1 VLKEILAGHASDPP
15 GMSFY
20 CQQLDAKGEPK
31 FDSLGLSLYYCNRG
45 TNDTENVHKQIV
57 TTFGTWNVGVEM
69 SDCLMAEWRHRF
81 NQRIS
86 ERRRLGFPKLGH
98 YDTWLVDQYQLLV
111 LANHNVL
118 AYPGWTNA
126 SDFVDTP
133 ESFGTVP
140 LHSPELG
147 DAIAAIVLS
156 EAQKTEIKLTREMRY
171 ICKSMKVKLPI
182 LPVHGEAENKLFS
195 KLVLNQHGTDF
206 DRMSIEW
213 CKHVDGVAVF
223 PKLPVYLRQ
232 HHAAWL
238 RNSRTRDMV
247 RMAAPGLTA
256 LQKVLDANV
265 AMVVAPPPA
274 ESPTTSPAA
283 PPTPVE
289 SPPTS
294 PDALS
299 PPTVSTLA
307 VVAPA
312 PVAVAV
318 VITPLVAAAVVIAPL
333 LTHTMASAPMRTSGD
348 EATVVGGMV
357 IGESISTRLAP
368 PSSKRGGDKK
378 PRLGK
383 RCRSCI
389 HACDTDANARLCL
402 GRHAGITSMP
412 CPTHPPAPPDWPMPK
427 PTTG

>member
-31 FDSLGLSLYYCNRG
+31 FDSRGLSLYYCNRG
-45 TNDTENVHKQIV
+45 TNDTENAHKQIV
-57 TTFGTWNVGVEM
+57 TTFGTWTVGVEM

-86 ERRRLGFPKLGH
+86 ERRRLGFPKIGH

-140 LHSPELG
+140 LHSAELG
-147 DAIAAIVLS
+147 AAIAAIVLS
-156 EAQKTEIKLTREMRY
+156 ETQKKEMKLTREMRY

-195 KLVLNQHGTDF
+195 KLVINKQGIDF
-206 DRMSIEW
+206 DQMSIEW

-232 HHAAWL
+232 HHTAWL
-238 RNSRTRDMV
+238 HNARTRDMV
-247 RMAAPGLTA
+247 KAAAPGLAA
-256 LQKVLDANV
+256 LQKVLGADV

-274 ESPTTSPAA
+274 ESSTTSPAT

-294 PDALS
+294 PAAPPPPSPDALLA
-299 PPTVSTLA
+299 PTTSTLV
-307 VVAPA
+307 VVALP
-312 PVAVAV
+312 P
-318 VITPLVAAAVVIAPL
+318 VAAAVAIAPL
-333 LTHTMASAPMRTSGD
+333 LTHIMASAPTRRSGD
-348 EATVVGGMV
+348 EAIVVGGMV
-357 IGESISTRLAP
+357 IGESISTRLPP
-368 PSSKRGGDKK
+368 PSSTRGGDKK
-378 PRLGK
+378 PRLRR
-383 RCRSCI
+383 RCRNCKY
-389 HACDTDANARLCL
+389 ARETDATARDCP
-402 GRHAGITSMP
+402 GAQPGIAATIP
-412 CPTHPPAPPDWPMPK
+412 CKHGSIAPSNWPMPK
-427 PTTG
+427 PTPD